1 MARSF
6 YTLEDEVGFDPQS
19 QQDVLSLSHPTQASS
34 QQMVV
39 DRIIGPNTAIPE
51 GEKSRNAT
59 RRRIPV
65 ACNRCRKR
73 KIKCSG
79 DIGDGQGC
87 SNCRSSGNT
96 HCQFLRVNSSM
107 LQTKATGWPYS
118 FMNGTLSLAHQRQGT
133 YISSVATRQELLS
146 ANPSNFRVTSLSRPP
161 PAFCIS
167 STEPQQSYSRP
178 GFGQD
183 HMANYDEDPSAAYG
197 SQPAAY
203 GVPTI
208 LPQGALGDYYGVPW
222 SRTCHSGLSVTR
234 GGLLPDH
241 EAQGTFHH
249 SDYAYIM
256 SAPGTQ
262 STDTGFVPSMVA
274 LSSAG
279 QEADRT
285 LPTPSGRNQ
294 LQSGL
299 SVLPTSSDA
308 ISGLPQQDC
317 RVGHPWTPKAIIT
330 ANSARSMKQYTPEP
344 FNAAPLNRAKP
355 PPSNTQEMV
364 LGYSPMTSASA
375 SSPLM
380 PSCGTFTRLNPA
392 NSGEELQRSEEA
404 PMRRPILTE
413 SARLSLVEDSSTI
426 YGYCSSERRKGP
438 KPGTSGMLMNGLP
451 YTRPPEQLQSTSSS
465 LAFSLPAA
473 DGLSDP
479 GATVEAHRTQALSN
493 PGGFYSEA
501 C

>member
-6 YTLEDEVGFDPQS
+6 YTPEDEVGFDPQT
-19 QQDVLSLSHPTQASS
+19 QQDVLSLSHSTQASS

-39 DRIIGPNTAIPE
+39 DRIIGPNTTIPE

-107 LQTKATGWPYS
+107 MQTKATGWPYS
-118 FMNGTLSLAHQRQGT
+118 FVNGTLSSAHQRQGA
-133 YISSVATRQELLS
+133 YISSMATRQELLS
-146 ANPSNFRVTSLSRPP
+146 ANPSNFRVASLSRS
-161 PAFCIS
+161 PAFEIS

-178 GFGQD
+178 SFGQD
-183 HMANYDEDPSAAYG
+183 HMANYDEEPSTVYG

-203 GVPTI
+203 GVPTT
-208 LPQGALGDYYGVPW
+208 LLQGALGDYYGVPW
-222 SRTCHSGLSVTR
+222 SKTCHSGFNFTR
-234 GGLLPDH
+234 GRLLPDH
-241 EAQGTFHH
+241 EAEGTLHH
-249 SDYAYIM
+249 PDYAYMM

-262 STDTGFVPSMVA
+262 ATDTTFVPSMVA
-274 LSSAG
+274 LSSEG
-279 QEADRT
+279 QGADRT

-294 LQSGL
+294 LQLGL

-308 ISGLPQQDC
+308 ISGLPQQDR

-330 ANSARSMKQYTPEP
+330 ANNARSMKQYTPEP
-344 FNAAPLNRAKP
+344 FNTGSRNRANP
-355 PPSNTQEMV
+355 PPSNAQEMV
-364 LGYSPMTSASA
+364 LGYLPMTSASA

-380 PSCGTFTRLNPA
+380 PSCGTFTRFNPA
-392 NSGEELQRSEEA
+392 NPGEELQRNEEA
-404 PMRRPILTE
+404 PMRRPIFTE
-413 SARLSLVEDSSTI
+413 SARLSLMEDSSNI

-451 YTRPPEQLQSTSSS
+451 YTRPPEQLQSTPSS
-465 LAFSLPAA
+465 LAFSLPVA
-473 DGLSDP
+473 DGLSGP
-479 GATVEAHRTQALSN
+479 GATTETHRTQALSN